1 MAAVLALMALA
12 PWTAECA
19 WGGFTVVDWPFVIV
33 ILAPQYGGAAVLI
46 REVARRTG
54 GGWPSIALMAAAF
67 GVVQAGL
74 VDQSL
79 FNPAFLDNTEF
90 AADAASARTTWV
102 PGLDFSAQ
110 QAFSYVGGH
119 VALSIA
125 APIAIVEAC
134 SRRQGPWLG
143 RRGLAVIAVL
153 YVLGSLLIFRDSYS
167 DGHFLA
173 SPAQVLFTVLVALAL
188 ITAALIGRR
197 PRTTQ
202 NRPPRD
208 GTTDNRPTQATQHAT
223 TDNRPTQAT
232 QRATTGDRQ
241 TQATQ
246 RATTGDHSPRIRWRR
261 RTVRRAPHPLV
272 VFGAATLPHL
282 SGESVAGWAGPAIQ
296 ATVTGLVV
304 ALIVRWSR
312 RDGWGQRQALAGWF
326 AGLVVSAATAYVV
339 PTYASSTPAMALLS
353 DVCISLVTA
362 ALLGVTLVA
371 GAARRHRAGG
381 PATRRRRRDRPGRP
395 ASRS

>member
-12 PWTAECA
+12 PWTAECV

-67 GVVQAGL
+67 GFVQAGL

-90 AADAASARTTWV
+90 AADAASARATWV

-143 RRGLAVIAVL
+143 RRGTAVIAVV

-167 DGHFLA
+167 NGHFLA
-173 SPAQVLFTVLVALAL
+173 SPVQVLFTVLVALAL
-188 ITAALIGRR
+188 ITAALFRRR

-202 NRPPRD
+202 NRPPQHA
-208 GTTDNRPTQATQHAT
+208 TTGDRPAQAPQHAT
-223 TDNRPTQAT
+223 TDDRPAQAP
-232 QRATTGDRQ
+232 QHATAGDQ
-241 TQATQ
+241 
-246 RATTGDHSPRIRWRR
+246 PRIRRR
-261 RTVRRAPHPLV
+261 GRTVRRAPHPLV
-272 VFGAATLPHL
+272 VFGAAALPHL
-282 SGESVAGWAGPAIQ
+282 SGEWVAGWAGPAIQ

-304 ALIVRWSR
+304 ASIVRWSR
-312 RDGWGQRQALAGWF
+312 RDGWGQRHAPAGWF
-326 AGLVVSAATAYVV
+326 AGLVVSAATAYAV

-362 ALLGVTLVA
+362 ALLGVTWKRQRLN
-371 GAARRHRAGG
+371 
-381 PATRRRRRDRPGRP
+381 
-395 ASRS
+395 ASTAQTSPRTVKCS